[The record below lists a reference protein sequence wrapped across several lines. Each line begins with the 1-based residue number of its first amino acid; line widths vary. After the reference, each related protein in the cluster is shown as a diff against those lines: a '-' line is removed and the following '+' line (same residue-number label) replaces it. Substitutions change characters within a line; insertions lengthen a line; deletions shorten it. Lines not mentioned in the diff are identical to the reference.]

1 VVWGLYRALAF
12 ARLRNSHPL
21 RGALWAQSAAAVDAW
36 PAVRRPTAHT
46 RCACATS
53 GCRNNTSALDSL
65 RPEGGDVMSNYSVK
79 RIDEMETAFGGG
91 MRLARAALG
100 VTSFGMQV
108 EEFPPNFDQYPE
120 HSHSEDGQEEVYV
133 VLGGSAEIE
142 IEGKRIP
149 LDPETIVRVGPGVS
163 RRIFSGPQGVR
174 ILALGGVPGTAY
186 EPPDFSKIE
195 A

>member
-1 VVWGLYRALAF
+1 
-12 ARLRNSHPL
+12 
-21 RGALWAQSAAAVDAW
+21 
-36 PAVRRPTAHT
+36 
-46 RCACATS
+46 
-53 GCRNNTSALDSL
+53 
-65 RPEGGDVMSNYSVK
+65 MSTYSVK
-79 RIDEMETAFGGG
+79 RIDEMETAYGGG

-133 VLGGSAEIE
+133 VLRGNAEIE
-142 IEGKRIP
+142 IEGERIP
-149 LDPETIVRVGPGVS
+149 LDSETIVRVGPGVS
-163 RRIFSGPQGVR
+163 RRIFAGPQGVR
-174 ILALGGVPGTAY
+174 ILALGGVPGAVY